1 MYIKFS
7 TLNIRTKIMSSSTD
21 NADNTRTRTCT
32 ADKED
37 TAAKQVTL
45 QIEET
50 DNEDKEGDDST
61 EDVAA
66 KQLTLKIKNLS
77 IENEESHIAT
87 STNTFENIDNKT
99 TCAACGKEGEEF
111 PDNMNICNKCKMVHY
126 CNYRLGLPMNAVSSD
141 RYIRYL

>member
-1 MYIKFS
+1 
-7 TLNIRTKIMSSSTD
+7 MSSSTD

-50 DNEDKEGDDST
+50 DNKDKEGDDST

-126 CNYRLGLPMNAVSSD
+126 CNYRLGFPTNAVSSD
-141 RYIRYL
+141 RYIRY